1 MKPNNIFS
9 LVSAVSAGYKT
20 YVGTDSGAAYP
31 IYCDELKSEIDSFI
45 PSFSQEGPEISVDNG
60 KASVNGFLPD
70 EYLFMT
76 TYDCTMKGGR
86 KEQVLLSAILEP
98 TDVKVLPFDF
108 DVNSKKAVKLASC
121 QTGDAFPSPKI
132 EWLDDQGNVISSCYD
147 GGKLDANDCFVDHSG
162 TGAAKD
168 NRFRSSSVDSN
179 LRAEID
185 ASEKYQCRVV
195 YQKLVDGQS
204 EEAFLDSNFP
214 ETGCIAGECSK
225 KIVDIPVD
233 APTIRDGDN
242 NEELPNPVVD
252 DKEPEAPE
260 NVDDAG
266 NGNKTFLV
274 GSVSGIV
281 IIAIIIAVIFYVKK
295 KERNDEGP
303 KYTEGATSEEA

>member
-1 MKPNNIFS
+1 MKTKSILS

-20 YVGTDSGAAYP
+20 YVGTDSGEAYP
-31 IYCDELKSEIDSFI
+31 IYCDELKSEIESFN
-45 PSFSQEGPEISVDNG
+45 PSFSQEGPQISVENG
-60 KASVNGFLPD
+60 RASVNGFLPD
-70 EYLFMT
+70 DFLFLT

-98 TDVKVLPFDF
+98 TDVKVVPFEF
-108 DVNSKKAVKLASC
+108 DVDSKKAVKLASC

-132 EWLDDQGNVISSCYD
+132 EWLDDRGNVISSCYD

-168 NRFRSSSVDSN
+168 NRFRSASVDSS

-204 EEAFLDSNFP
+204 QEAFLDKNFP
-214 ETGCIAGECSK
+214 ETGCLAGECSK
-225 KIVDIPVD
+225 KIVDLPDDSPNV
-233 APTIRDGDN
+233 RDGEN
-242 NEELPNPVVD
+242 KEETPNPVVD
-252 DKEPEAPE
+252 EKEPEAPE
-260 NVDDAG
+260 NVDEAG
-266 NGNKTFLV
+266 NGNKTFLL

-281 IIAIIIAVIFYVKK
+281 IIAIIIVVIFYVKK
-295 KERNDEGP
+295 KERNENGA
-303 KYTEGATSEEA
+303 KYTEGTTTAQA

>member
-1 MKPNNIFS
+1 MKPKNIFS

-20 YVGTDSGAAYP
+20 YVGTDRSAAYP
-31 IYCDELKSEIDSFI
+31 IYCDELKSEIESFI
-45 PSFSQEGPEISVDNG
+45 PSFSQEGPAISVDNG
-60 KASVNGFLPD
+60 KAIVNGFMPD
-70 EYLFMT
+70 EYLFLT

-86 KEQVLLSAILEP
+86 KEKVLLSAILEP
-98 TDVKVLPFDF
+98 TDVKVIPLEF
-108 DVNSKKAVKLASC
+108 DVDSKKAVKLASC
-121 QTGDAFPSPKI
+121 QTGETFPSPKI
-132 EWLDDQGNVISSCYD
+132 EWLDDQGIVISTCYD

-168 NRFRSSSVDSN
+168 NRFRSSSVDSS

-204 EEAFLDSNFP
+204 QEAYLDSNFP
-214 ETGCIAGECSK
+214 EEGCIAGPCSK
-225 KIVDIPVD
+225 KIVDIPVE
-233 APTIRDGDN
+233 APTHRDGDN
-242 NEELPNPVVD
+242 NEETPNPVVD
-252 DKEPEAPE
+252 EEKPEAPE
-260 NVDDAG
+260 DINEAG

-295 KERNDEGP
+295 KERNENEP
-303 KYTEGATSEEA
+303 KYTEGATTEQA